1 MKKSKKGNKRC
12 EDLPLL
18 SFCSETKDKAKNMSL
33 INDNLNSFNFIVLKK
48 RIEDKKK
55 SREKML
61 REKIINSILEEA
73 NELKW

>member
-33 INDNLNSFNFIVLKK
+33 ILNSFNFIVLKK